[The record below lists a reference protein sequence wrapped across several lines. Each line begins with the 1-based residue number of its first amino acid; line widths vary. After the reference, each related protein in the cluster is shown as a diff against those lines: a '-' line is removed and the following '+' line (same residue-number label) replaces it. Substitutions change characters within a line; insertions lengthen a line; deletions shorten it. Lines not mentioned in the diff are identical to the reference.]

1 MLSRLWRQQ
10 PGDTINGN
18 TSRQDKIDF
27 GRIILDYATTQN
39 MTLNLALENENRS
52 SNVYLADYE
61 YYQVSLRLFGKI

>member
-10 PGDTINGN
+10 PGDATNGN

-27 GRIILDYATTQN
+27 RRIILDYATTQN
-39 MTLNLALENENRS
+39 LTLSLALENENRR